1 MPSQR
6 PPMAAEPYSDWP
18 LTLHWG
24 GIRPDQIDALGLPA
38 IGSSKRIAACS
49 CIVADLVLARH
60 AGDRW
65 VSYSRRRDH
74 YSLGRRYRRTGYTYA
89 FVTRTVRELRDGEMI
104 EEQRANPG
112 TRGWQSRMRAT
123 DRLTDGLGA
132 LDGLTYDPVE
142 IVRFKNTDGQL
153 IDYRDTPD
161 THRMRREVRQLNE
174 AFATITINLEAPD
187 VGWHGHVVRV
197 DDKYV
202 LPKKVAG
209 YRVFNGD
216 WALGGRY
223 YGPFWQ
229 NLPKLRRAQLTI
241 DGVGVVEHDFAQL
254 HPRLLYAHLGLR
266 LDGDAYS
273 IAGYD
278 ESDRPLNK
286 KGWNILLNA
295 TSRRSAITALARELR
310 GPAPLARSADIIR
323 AIEHRHE
330 PIRGA
335 LGSGLGLRLQRI
347 DSDLMMAIE
356 ARCLSE
362 GIVALPV
369 HDSFIA
375 KRGRDADRVTELM
388 DSELNRVLAQASDS
402 KSFSVN

>member
-6 PPMAAEPYSDWP
+6 PLMAAEPNSDWP
-18 LTLHWG
+18 LTLHWR
-24 GIRPDQIDALGLPA
+24 GITPDQIDALGLPA
-38 IGSSKRIAACS
+38 IGSSKRIAARGC
-49 CIVADLVLARH
+49 VLADLVLARH

-74 YSLGRRYRRTGYTYA
+74 YSLGRRYRGAAYSYCII
-89 FVTRTVRELRDGEMI
+89 TRTVRELRDGQLI

-123 DRLTDGLGA
+123 DRLIDGLSA
-132 LDGLTYDPVE
+132 VAGLTYDPVE
-142 IVRFKNTDGQL
+142 TVRLKDGDGRL
-153 IDYRDTPD
+153 VDYRDTPD
-161 THRMRREVRQLNE
+161 THRMRREIRQLNE
-174 AFATITINLEAPD
+174 AFASVSFNLEAPD
-187 VGWHGHVVRV
+187 VAWHGDVVRL
-197 DDKYV
+197 DGEYV
-202 LPKKVAG
+202 LPTKTSG
-209 YRVFNGD
+209 YRVFNGE
-216 WALGGRY
+216 WGLGGRY

-241 DGVGVVEHDFAQL
+241 DGTGVVEHDFAQL
-254 HPRLLYAHLGLR
+254 HPRLLYAHLGLK
-266 LDGDAYS
+266 LAADAYTV
-273 IAGYD
+273 AGY
-278 ESDRPLNK
+278 EAERPVIK

-295 TSRRSAITALARELR
+295 PSRRSAIMARELG
-310 GPAPLARSADIIR
+310 GPAQQAKSADIVR
-323 AIEHRHE
+323 AIEHRHD

-356 ARCLSE
+356 ARCLRE

-375 KRGRDADRVTELM
+375 RRGRDANRVAELM
-388 DSELNRVLAQASDS
+388 DAELDRLLRASI
-402 KSFSVN
+402 